1 MAGLALLA
9 ILALSGA
16 GIYLALKTLQNY
28 KPGRK
33 KIQNDLEQI
42 KAGLKPLVKDLVPWS
57 REEMEQLS
65 LNQVN
70 KSKKKGVVKT
80 VQGVFT
86 TIYHEPVIV
95 YSYRKYVSPTEN
107 ALIYARTSKHELVYR
122 VKNDQVEVVINN
134 QLVGIVNA
142 QGALTDRKGKN
153 LLAQITRSGQEL
165 LLPVRVGRKDVG
177 SVVNPK
183 HAKKVNPRAFE
194 FIRPMQEEEE
204 ALFLSLSVLELIRQT
219 R

>member
-9 ILALSGA
+9 ILALSSA

-33 KIQNDLEQI
+33 KIQKDLEQI
-42 KAGLKPLVKDLVPWS
+42 KAGLKPLIKDLVPWS

-70 KSKKKGVVKT
+70 KSRKTGVVKT

-107 ALIYARTSKHELVYR
+107 ALIYARTSKHELIYR

-142 QGALTDRKGKN
+142 KGNLTDRKGKK

-165 LLPVRVGRKDVG
+165 LLPVRVGQKEVG
-177 SVVNPK
+177 NVVNPK

-194 FIRPMQEEEE
+194 FMGPMKEEEE
-204 ALFLSLSVLELIRQT
+204 VLFLSLSVLELIRQSH
-219 R
+219 

>member
-28 KPGRK
+28 KPGRN
-33 KIQNDLEQI
+33 KIQKDLAQI
-42 KAGLKPLVKDLVPWS
+42 KAGLQPLVNDLVPWS

-70 KSKKKGVVKT
+70 KSNKKGVVKT

-107 ALIYARTSKHELVYR
+107 ALIYARTSKHELIYR

-134 QLVGIVNA
+134 QLVGTINA
-142 QGALTDRKGKN
+142 GGVLTGFKGKN

-165 LLPVRVGRKDVG
+165 LLPVRVGGKEVG
-177 SVVNPK
+177 SVVNPR
-183 HAKKVNPRAFE
+183 HAKRVNPRAFE
-194 FIRPMQEEEE
+194 FIGPMQEDEE

-219 R
+219 H